1 MTYMNK
7 DKLNEWR
14 VKMNILKYIIK
25 VMPKN
30 KVDWFL
36 LLLCVIGLIG
46 TISMFIMPSLEASML
61 PSLYR

>member
-1 MTYMNK
+1 MNK